1 MSFFPTPHCGSLRNV
16 VDEEETNVA
25 VTMKKVDSH
34 SSSSTNQGSKP
45 KVISTLEKIM
55 RNDAEDSTNL
65 IFLDQE
71 GSSGKRKQYTDEE
84 VEMLKQRSFK
94 SRIFMTCES
103 VNRNTVFLR
112 THFSDN
118 HNMESVNTLNYVRDY
133 FKAAYGTRSHTA
145 AKAALA
151 RIIIIA
157 LDSEESWYTSFACV
171 LASGLS
177 GKGENTDFE
186 KNEKSKNHQNILV
199 GEDDD
204 PKKTRE
210 EYCKLMHIIFS
221 KIKKYRF
228 MIEEE
233 GSNAYRLFHCRTAT
247 TKDKSPL
254 LYAGFSFLLQT
265 CLTGYVI
272 AQLYI
277 NVNGKTYDNLSRV
290 MKNLPLALLTLFY
303 STVLA
308 TPELKEVPDAY
319 GIFGNKYGLLQ
330 MMDFIVNAILPS
342 LLIISGF
349 FVILGQ
355 EEFIEAVLNTAAL
368 LFIPEI
374 DDQLPSLLGFD
385 QKSIVKNF
393 LIHEAMR
400 EYDDFVKQ
408 KCREEK
414 EESRKSALR
423 KTMVDSATFERVK
436 STNPFHAGAGVE
448 FGDYCK
454 YRIMS

>member
-1 MSFFPTPHCGSLRNV
+1 M
-16 VDEEETNVA
+16 
-25 VTMKKVDSH
+25 DSD

-45 KVISTLEKIM
+45 KIISTLEKIM
-55 RNDAEDSTNL
+55 RDVTEDSTNL
-65 IFLDQE
+65 IFLEQE

-118 HNMESVNTLNYVRDY
+118 HTMESVNTLNYVRDY
-133 FKAAYGTRSHTA
+133 FKAAHGTRSHTA
-145 AKAALA
+145 AEAALA

-186 KNEKSKNHQNILV
+186 KCPQSKNHQNVLV

-277 NVNGKTYDNLSRV
+277 NVNGNMYDNLSRV
-290 MKNLPLALLTLFY
+290 MKNLTLALLTLFY

-308 TPELKEVPDAY
+308 APELKEVPDAF

-355 EEFIEAVLNTAAL
+355 EEFIEAV
-368 LFIPEI
+368 F
-374 DDQLPSLLGFD
+374 
-385 QKSIVKNF
+385 
-393 LIHEAMR
+393 
-400 EYDDFVKQ
+400 
-408 KCREEK
+408 
-414 EESRKSALR
+414 
-423 KTMVDSATFERVK
+423 
-436 STNPFHAGAGVE
+436 
-448 FGDYCK
+448 
-454 YRIMS
+454 

>member
-1 MSFFPTPHCGSLRNV
+1 MSFFPTPNCGSLRNV
-16 VDEEETNVA
+16 VDEVETNVA
-25 VTMKKVDSH
+25 VPMEKVDSN

-45 KVISTLEKIM
+45 KAPPTLEQIM
-55 RNDAEDSTNL
+55 REDAEDKKNL
-65 IFLDQE
+65 IFLEQK
-71 GSSGKRKQYTDEE
+71 SSSEKRKQYTDEE
-84 VEMLKQRSFK
+84 LQMLKERSFK
-94 SRIFMTCES
+94 SRLFMTCES
-103 VNRNTVFLR
+103 INRNTVFLR

-118 HNMESVNTLNYVRDY
+118 HTMESVNTLNYVRDY
-133 FKAAYGTRSHTA
+133 FKAAHGTGSHTA

-157 LDSEESWYTSFACV
+157 LDSDESWYKSLACV

-177 GKGENTDFE
+177 GRGENTDFE
-186 KNEKSKNHQNILV
+186 KCTQSKKHQNVLV
-199 GEDDD
+199 RENDNLQG
-204 PKKTRE
+204 TRE

-228 MIEEE
+228 MIDEE
-233 GSNAYRLFHCRTAT
+233 GSNAYRLCHCRTAT

-277 NVNGKTYDNLSRV
+277 NVNGDTYDNLSHI

-308 TPELKEVPDAY
+308 TPELKEIPDAY
-319 GIFGNKYGLLQ
+319 GIFGNKFGVLQ
-330 MMDFIVNAILPS
+330 MMDFIVNAILPT

-355 EEFIEAVLNTAAL
+355 DEFIEAVLNTAAL

-408 KCREEK
+408 KCREMEF
-414 EESRKSALR
+414 RKSALR
-423 KTMVDSATFERVK
+423 KKGADSADFE
-436 STNPFHAGAGVE
+436 SMNAFNAGAGVE

-454 YRIMS
+454 YRVMH